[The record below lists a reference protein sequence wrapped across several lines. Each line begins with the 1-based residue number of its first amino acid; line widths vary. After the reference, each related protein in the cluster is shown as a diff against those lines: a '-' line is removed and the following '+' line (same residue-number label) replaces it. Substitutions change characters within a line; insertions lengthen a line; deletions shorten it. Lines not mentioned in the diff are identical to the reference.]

1 MKKILSVAIP
11 SYNSQDYLDRSINS
25 LLGDDRVE
33 IIIVDDGSTDKTP
46 ELADKYQSKYPDI
59 IKVVHKPNGGHGSA
73 VNAGIAAATG
83 SYFKVVDSD
92 DWVDSDVLIK
102 ILDFLEESISEE
114 RGLDLLISNF
124 IYDKVGKK
132 HKKTM
137 KYRRELPTGIYF
149 NWSQIGHFPKGTY
162 ILMHSVIF
170 RTDLLRECN
179 LHLPEHCFYVDNI
192 YVFNP
197 LPYVKTIYYMDVP
210 FYHYFIGR
218 DDQSVNQEVMIKRL
232 DQQARVN
239 MEMVKFY
246 SSDETKKLLKGNKK
260 LKKYMYNYLEI
271 ITTITSVLA
280 ICSKDPAKL
289 AIKDK
294 VWTDIHEISPAL
306 HRKMYRGYFG
316 FMANRKSK
324 VGYKFIIA
332 QYKIVQKLYNFN

>member
-1 MKKILSVAIP
+1 
-11 SYNSQDYLDRSINS
+11 
-25 LLGDDRVE
+25 
-33 IIIVDDGSTDKTP
+33 
-46 ELADKYQSKYPDI
+46 
-59 IKVVHKPNGGHGSA
+59 
-73 VNAGIAAATG
+73 
-83 SYFKVVDSD
+83 
-92 DWVDSDVLIK
+92 
-102 ILDFLEESISEE
+102 
-114 RGLDLLISNF
+114 
-124 IYDKVGKK
+124 
-132 HKKTM
+132 
-137 KYRRELPTGIYF
+137 
-149 NWSQIGHFPKGTY
+149 
-162 ILMHSVIF
+162 
-170 RTDLLRECN
+170 
-179 LHLPEHCFYVDNI
+179 
-192 YVFNP
+192 
-197 LPYVKTIYYMDVP
+197 
-210 FYHYFIGR
+210 
-218 DDQSVNQEVMIKRL
+218 
-232 DQQARVN
+232 